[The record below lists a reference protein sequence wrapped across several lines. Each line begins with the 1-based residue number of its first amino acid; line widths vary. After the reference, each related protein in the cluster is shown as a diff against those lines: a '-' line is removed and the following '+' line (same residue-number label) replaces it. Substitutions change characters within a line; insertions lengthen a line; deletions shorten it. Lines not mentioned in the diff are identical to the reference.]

1 MSHITT
7 SRFPA

>member
-1 MSHITT
+1 MTHITT

>member
-7 SRFPA
+7 S